1 MERSINLTD
10 VTANLSAN
18 LPADTMENR
27 ARLQLLFIGTLF
39 VSVWTL
45 GYLRMDDLFVSTHS
59 VPLLGTLL
67 GM

>member
-1 MERSINLTD
+1 MERSIDLTD

-27 ARLQLLFIGTLF
+27 ARLQLLFIGSLF
-39 VSVWTL
+39 VTCATI
-45 GYLRMDDLFVSTHS
+45 GYLRMGELFVSSHS
-59 VPLLGTLL
+59 VPLIGTLL